1 MLPLWGTFQ
10 QNSKHHC
17 YFYEGRRSSDMQAM
31 HALAIKF
38 LISLIYIELYCHLGE
53 IKQKFIK
60 IYKVCLQMTD
70 TIILLPHIYISSQ
83 ALLVLLTL

>member
-1 MLPLWGTFQ
+1 MVADQ
-10 QNSKHHC
+10 
-17 YFYEGRRSSDMQAM
+17 SDMQAM

-70 TIILLPHIYISSQ
+70 TIILLPHIYISSP
-83 ALLVLLTL
+83 AVLVLLTL